1 MARKSLREQS
11 LEQALQQMERDKARL
26 ERRLAGLEEKLS
38 TTLDGT
44 GLRLWQLEVPSGKLT
59 IFNYRWGRMLGY
71 QPGELNAHF
80 DVWREHLHPEDR
92 DEVLANLNDHLEG
105 RTEVYQVVHRMLAR
119 DGSITW
125 VADRGRVVER
135 DEHGNALRLLG
146 THTDISHEKDYES
159 RLNALA
165 STDAL
170 TGLANRQAINSWH
183 QRPLADDSA
192 LIFIDLDGFK
202 QVNDQFGHRAGDEV
216 LVLVA
221 HGLNDELHRLG
232 IHHHLSARFGGDE
245 FLFQLPRMSLPRVEH
260 IARRWLERFAHPL
273 EISGGLG
280 RIGLSIG
287 ICFGRDADNRFG
299 LALERADQAMYR
311 VKHHGKHGFRVH
323 TPVEYSSCE
332 YQAGDFQASNLEAP
346 ASRLPSWLHPQP
358 APVSKPAPTSR
369 PAPLSQQAP
378 APRPASQS
386 PPRQQAAS
394 AGTGSAGTESAGTES
409 AGTKPAD
416 TERGDSV
423 SADSESAEARAKEE
437 R

>member
-280 RIGLSIG
+280 CIGLSIG
-287 ICFGRDADNRFG
+287 
-299 LALERADQAMYR
+299 
-311 VKHHGKHGFRVH
+311 
-323 TPVEYSSCE
+323 
-332 YQAGDFQASNLEAP
+332 
-346 ASRLPSWLHPQP
+346 
-358 APVSKPAPTSR
+358 
-369 PAPLSQQAP
+369 
-378 APRPASQS
+378 
-386 PPRQQAAS
+386 
-394 AGTGSAGTESAGTES
+394 
-409 AGTKPAD
+409 
-416 TERGDSV
+416 
-423 SADSESAEARAKEE
+423 
-437 R
+437 

>member
-1 MARKSLREQS
+1 MREQS

-287 ICFGRDADNRFG
+287 LSIGICFGRDADNRFG
-299 LALERADQAMYR
+299 LALERAYQAMYR

-323 TPVEYSSCE
+323 TPVEYSDC
-332 YQAGDFQASNLEAP
+332 DFQASNLEAP

-358 APVSKPAPTSR
+358 APTSR
-369 PAPLSQQAP
+369 PA
-378 APRPASQS
+378 PASQS

-394 AGTGSAGTESAGTES
+394 AGTEPASAESAGTEP
-409 AGTKPAD
+409 ADTKPAD

-423 SADSESAEARAKEE
+423 SADSESADARAKEE

>member
-287 ICFGRDADNRFG
+287 LSIGICFGRDADNRFG
-299 LALERADQAMYR
+299 LALERAYQAMYR

-323 TPVEYSSCE
+323 TPVEYSDC
-332 YQAGDFQASNLEAP
+332 DFQASNLEAP

-358 APVSKPAPTSR
+358 APTSR
-369 PAPLSQQAP
+369 PA
-378 APRPASQS
+378 PASQS

-394 AGTGSAGTESAGTES
+394 AGTEPASAESAGTEP
-409 AGTKPAD
+409 ADTKPAD

-423 SADSESAEARAKEE
+423 SADSESADARAKEE

>member
-287 ICFGRDADNRFG
+287 ICFGCDADNRFG

-323 TPVEYSSCE
+323 TPVEYSDC
-332 YQAGDFQASNLEAP
+332 DFQASNLEAP

-358 APVSKPAPTSR
+358 APTSR
-369 PAPLSQQAP
+369 PA
-378 APRPASQS
+378 PASQS

-394 AGTGSAGTESAGTES
+394 AGTEPASAESAGTEP
-409 AGTKPAD
+409 ADTKPAD

-423 SADSESAEARAKEE
+423 SAYSESADARAKEE